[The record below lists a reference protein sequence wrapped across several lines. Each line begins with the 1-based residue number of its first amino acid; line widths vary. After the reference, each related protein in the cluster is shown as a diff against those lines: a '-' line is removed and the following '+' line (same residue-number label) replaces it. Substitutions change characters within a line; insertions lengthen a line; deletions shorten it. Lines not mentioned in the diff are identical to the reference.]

1 MNYDGTLV
9 MPNNYVVMD
18 NNEMEYLD
26 GGGELW
32 IEIGKNSF
40 IIHALSA
47 VGTTLT
53 ISAAKSILASLGIAI
68 ATSIELGTA
77 GMGTLYAGAFLLAWG
92 SIIPSLAGAAVTY
105 GVQSLK
111 GKKFKICSVSFLP
124 DFTLKI

>member
-9 MPNNYVVMD
+9 MPCNYVVMD

-47 VGTTLT
+47 VGGTLT

-68 ATSIELGTA
+68 ATRDSRNGNIICRCIFACLGKYHT
-77 GMGTLYAGAFLLAWG
+77 TISRSSSNIW
-92 SIIPSLAGAAVTY
+92 SSES
-105 GVQSLK
+105 QRE
-111 GKKFKICSVSFLP
+111 KI
-124 DFTLKI
+124 